1 MASADAAQEGG
12 KMGEPDDANVAVSQT
27 MEFAWRSADDES
39 DFNALLGRRVRLH
52 GLCARPEL
60 NGRVGRV
67 WSWHEEAGRAGVKL
81 EGAGGVEEDGT
92 LAVRPANLAVLASQ
106 RSPAAGCDDDAA
118 DAAEAE
124 PRPEAAARTPTSE

>member
-1 MASADAAQEGG
+1 
-12 KMGEPDDANVAVSQT
+12 MGEPDDANVAVSQT

-81 EGAGGVEEDGT
+81 EGAGGADEDGT
-92 LAVRPANLAVLASQ
+92 LAVRPANLAVLAAQ
-106 RSPAAGCDDDAA
+106 RSPAAGGDDA
-118 DAAEAE
+118 DAEAE
-124 PRPEAAARTPTSE
+124 PQRPKAASGTNTVT